1 MRFYR
6 MIVLLFAA
14 AAIGYGAPETITVRA
29 ATNTVKS
36 VSKPTLTGLK
46 LPRFVSL
53 RADEVNV
60 RAGPGVRYPVK
71 WVFVRRHLPVE
82 ITAEFET
89 WRKVRDSS
97 GAEGWVHRAMLISRR
112 NVVVV
117 DKQTTI
123 RRRPKDDSPAIARLN
138 PGMVARV
145 EECDALWCNVTVQGY
160 DGWLRRAGVWGLYA
174 DERPK

>member
-1 MRFYR
+1 M
-6 MIVLLFAA
+6 
-14 AAIGYGAPETITVRA
+14 
-29 ATNTVKS
+29 
-36 VSKPTLTGLK
+36 
-46 LPRFVSL
+46 
-53 RADEVNV
+53 
-60 RAGPGVRYPVK
+60 K

-117 DKQTTI
+117 DKQTTL

-145 EECDALWCNVTVQGY
+145 EECSAIWCNVTIQGY
-160 DGWLRRAGVWGLYA
+160 DGWLRRAGVWGLYPNESPKLTSPLCSTGTVRLLSTPVPPLLGQPDPCGRGLETVA
-174 DERPK
+174 PRAPSSRQRIAPACCRPSSK

>member
-6 MIVLLFAA
+6 MIVLLFATA
-14 AAIGYGAPETITVRA
+14 LIGYGAPGPMTVGA
-29 ATNTVKS
+29 ATNSVKS
-36 VSKPTLTGLK
+36 ASKPSRTGLK

-117 DKQTTI
+117 DKQTTL

-145 EECDALWCNVTVQGY
+145 EECSAIWCNVTIQGY
-160 DGWLRRAGVWGLYA
+160 DGWLRRAGVWGLYPN
-174 DERPK
+174 ESPK